1 MRAFF
6 IATMTIQLEITKMNF
21 KTTAEFQKDFKGLLK
36 KFKSLNE
43 DLLEF
48 KKVLSE
54 APLGTGKHFNL
65 ITRAD
70 FISIIKA
77 RFFCRSLKK
86 KDLRIIYAYIKNHRI
101 IEIISIEFIEIYFKG
116 NKRNEDK
123 ERIRQ
128 YLKFFKEDLK

>member
-21 KTTAEFQKDFKGLLK
+21 KTTAEFQKDFKHLLK

-77 RFFCRSLKK
+77 RFFCKSLKK
-86 KDLRIIYAYIKNHRI
+86 KDLRIIYAYIKNHQI
-101 IEIISIEFIEIYFKG
+101 IEMIGIEFIELYFKG
-116 NKRNEDK
+116 EKESEDQQRIK
-123 ERIRQ
+123 E
-128 YLKFFKEDLK
+128 YLKNKIV